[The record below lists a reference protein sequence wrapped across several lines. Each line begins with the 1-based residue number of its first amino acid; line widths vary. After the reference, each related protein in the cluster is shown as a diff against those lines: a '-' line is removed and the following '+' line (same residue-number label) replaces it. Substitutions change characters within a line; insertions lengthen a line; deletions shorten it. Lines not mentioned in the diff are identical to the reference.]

1 MRRVLLSSVV
11 VVFSMLPHLAG
22 AGPKVIQ
29 VEPSNGS
36 DQPQAATTAFQD
48 YRGYRFDLSE
58 NAGRKDVEAISD
70 MLKRQLDIVES
81 AGLSPR
87 VMQFLRTVPIVASEM
102 ACLDEGAGAAC
113 YGAVAPN
120 RGPRVRALTSWDSGK
135 AQWSNPDPIDLAVD
149 SGLGVIMLRPN
160 MMTYAKDPVM
170 LHEFLHAY
178 HARLMPQGYDNRGIN
193 AFYGEAKSKNLY
205 GKDAYVIK
213 NNREFF
219 AVTASI
225 FLVGNDA
232 THEPNTRAQ
241 LKEKQPDYYKYLVG
255 VFGFDPEAPAV
266 SPVASAN

>member
-1 MRRVLLSSVV
+1 MRRVLLGSMV

-22 AGPKVIQ
+22 AGSKVIQ
-29 VEPSNGS
+29 VEPSS
-36 DQPQAATTAFQD
+36 DSEQPPAATAAFQE
-48 YRGYRFDLSE
+48 YRGFKFDLSE
-58 NAGRKDVEAISD
+58 NSGRKDVEAIAD

-87 VMQFLRTVPIVASEM
+87 VLQFLRTVPIVASEM

-113 YGAVAPN
+113 YGAVATN
-120 RGPRVRALTSWDSGK
+120 RDHSVRALTTWDSDK
-135 AQWSNPDPIDLAVD
+135 AQWSNPDPVDLAVD

-160 MMTYAKDPVM
+160 MMSYAKDPVM
-170 LHEFLHAY
+170 LHEFLHVY
-178 HARLMPQGYDNRGIN
+178 HARLMPQGYDNRGIL
-193 AFYGEAKSKNLY
+193 AFYAEAKSKNLY
-205 GKDAYVIK
+205 PKEAYVLK

-225 FLVGNDA
+225 FLAGKDA

-255 VFGFDPEAPAV
+255 VFGFDPESPAV
-266 SPVASAN
+266 SPVASAD

>member
-29 VEPSNGS
+29 VEPSTNR
-36 DQPQAATTAFQD
+36 DQPQATTALQD
-48 YRGYRFDLSE
+48 YRGYKFDLSE
-58 NAGRKDVEAISD
+58 NSGRKDVEAITD

-81 AGLSPR
+81 AGFSPR
-87 VMQFLRTVPIVASEM
+87 VLAFLRTVPIVASEM

-120 RGPRVRALTSWDSGK
+120 RGDRVRALTTWDHDK
-135 AQWSNPDPIDLAVD
+135 AQWTNPDPIDLAVD

-160 MMTYAKDPVM
+160 MMSYAREPVM
-170 LHEFLHAY
+170 LHEFLHVY
-178 HARLMPQGYDNRGIN
+178 HARLMPQGYDNRGIL
-193 AFYGEAKSKNLY
+193 AYYAEAKSKNIY
-205 GKDAYVIK
+205 PKEAYVLK

-225 FLVGNDA
+225 FLAGKDGA
-232 THEPNTRAQ
+232 HEPNTRAQ

-255 VFGFDPEAPAV
+255 VFGFDPEPPAV
-266 SPVASAN
+266 SPVASVN

>member
-1 MRRVLLSSVV
+1 MRRVVLSSVV
-11 VVFSMLPHLAG
+11 VVFAMLPHLAG

-29 VEPSNGS
+29 VDPSNSS
-36 DQPQAATTAFQD
+36 DEPQTATGALQD

-58 NAGRKDVEAISD
+58 NAGRKDVEAITD

-87 VMQFLRTVPIVASEM
+87 VLQFLRTVPIVASEM

-170 LHEFLHAY
+170 LHEFLQGCREANRRCGGTTPQIVLIIAH
-178 HARLMPQGYDNRGIN
+178 HPDSIPRLTFRSRIDCGPC
-193 AFYGEAKSKNLY
+193 
-205 GKDAYVIK
+205 
-213 NNREFF
+213 
-219 AVTASI
+219 
-225 FLVGNDA
+225 
-232 THEPNTRAQ
+232 EPHFIC
-241 LKEKQPDYYKYLVG
+241 L
-255 VFGFDPEAPAV
+255 
-266 SPVASAN
+266 

>member
-11 VVFSMLPHLAG
+11 VVVSMLPHLAG
-22 AGPKVIQ
+22 AGPKVIH
-29 VEPSNGS
+29 VDPSNSS
-36 DQPQAATTAFQD
+36 DQPQAATGALQD

-58 NAGRKDVEAISD
+58 NAGRKDVEAITD

-87 VMQFLRTVPIVASEM
+87 VLQFLRTVPIVASEM

-113 YGAVAPN
+113 YGAVPFN
-120 RGPRVRALTSWDSGK
+120 RGPRVRALTSWDSDK
-135 AQWSNPDPIDLAVD
+135 AQWSNPDPVDLAVD

-160 MMTYAKDPVM
+160 MMTYAKEPVM
-170 LHEFLHAY
+170 LHEFLHVY
-178 HARLMPQGYDNRGIN
+178 HARLMPQGYDNRGIL
-193 AFYGEAKSKNLY
+193 AFYTEAKSKNLY
-205 GKDAYVIK
+205 PKDAYVLK
-213 NNREFF
+213 NNKEFF

-225 FLVGNDA
+225 FLAGNDA

-241 LKEKQPDYYKYLVG
+241 LKEKQPDYHKYLVG